1 MALDANE
8 PVIAEDEIIVLD
20 LDENDTPQEAVEMTM
35 DLPELTGDEERK
47 ARGDFLE
54 EPDPEPDRES
64 ETDPEPGK
72 QKDSGEDLSADG
84 EADPDPDLDKDEEPE
99 PDLDKK
105 EESDPQPEP
114 EPKKSDN
121 DEFVPYGRL
130 AKKHSQLQEAKAR
143 IAELEAD
150 AAKEGQKPPSDEQP
164 EPSEEKEVFDF
175 DKVNGQWNDAV
186 IEGDT
191 ELATSL
197 YKKIHDHQQSV
208 ARAAAVDVVRNE
220 QAQSEIKKVADDIYE
235 NSDGYFDD
243 PVNINIF
250 NAAREGL
257 MESQGLSY
265 QDAMKAAAKRLF
277 PKISEPEEKDT
288 GSDGPDLREKG
299 LSEQK
304 KKAVQKN
311 AKAARQQPPRTD
323 TGQGLRRERPVKSKD
338 AFSMPDSTYND
349 MSATEKEKLN
359 GSILDNQ

>member
-8 PVIAEDEIIVLD
+8 PIIAEDEIIVLD
-20 LDENDTPQEAVEMTM
+20 LDKNDTPQEAVEMTM
-35 DLPELTGDEERK
+35 DLPDLTGDEERK

-54 EPDPEPDRES
+54 EPDPEPDLDKKE
-64 ETDPEPGK
+64 EPG
-72 QKDSGEDLSADG
+72 EELSADG
-84 EADPDPDLDKDEEPE
+84 DAEPDAESE

-105 EESDPQPEP
+105 EEPEP
-114 EPKKSDN
+114 ETEPEIKKSDN

-143 IAELEAD
+143 IVELEAD
-150 AAKEGQKPPSDEQP
+150 AAKEGQQPPSDEQP
-164 EPSEEKEVFDF
+164 KPSEEKEVFDF

-197 YKKIHDHQQSV
+197 YKKIHDHQQSA

-220 QAQSEIKKVADDIYE
+220 QAQSEIKKVADEIFE

-243 PVNINIF
+243 PVNVNIF
-250 NAAREGL
+250 NAARQGL

-277 PKISEPEEKDT
+277 PKISEPEVEDPAPDPEK
-288 GSDGPDLREKG
+288 PDLREKG

-311 AKAARQQPPRTD
+311 AKAAQQQPPRTD

-338 AFSMPDSTYND
+338 AFSLPDSTYND

>member
-20 LDENDTPQEAVEMTM
+20 LDGNDTPQETVEMTM
-35 DLPELTGDEERK
+35 DLPDLTGDEERK

-54 EPDPEPDRES
+54 EPDPEPEPDKKE
-64 ETDPEPGK
+64 EPG
-72 QKDSGEDLSADG
+72 EELSADG
-84 EADPDPDLDKDEEPE
+84 DAEPDAESE

-105 EESDPQPEP
+105 EEPEPETEP

-143 IAELEAD
+143 IVELEAD
-150 AAKEGQKPPSDEQP
+150 AAKEGQQPPSPEQP
-164 EPSEEKEVFDF
+164 KPSEEKEVFDF

-220 QAQSEIKKVADDIYE
+220 QVQSEIQKVADDIFE

-250 NAAREGL
+250 NAARQGL

-265 QDAMKAAAKRLF
+265 KDAMKAAAKRLF
-277 PKISEPEEKDT
+277 PKISEPKVEDPAPDPEK
-288 GSDGPDLREKG
+288 PDLREKG

-311 AKAARQQPPRTD
+311 AKAAQQQPPRTD

-338 AFSMPDSTYND
+338 AFAMPDSTYND

>member
-8 PVIAEDEIIVLD
+8 PIIAEDEIIVLD
-20 LDENDTPQEAVEMTM
+20 LDGNDTPQEAVEMTM
-35 DLPELTGDEERK
+35 DLPDLTGDEERK

-54 EPDPEPDRES
+54 EP
-64 ETDPEPGK
+64 
-72 QKDSGEDLSADG
+72 A
-84 EADPDPDLDKDEEPE
+84 PE

-105 EESDPQPEP
+105 EEPGEELSADGDAEPDAESEPDLDKKEEPEPETEP

-143 IAELEAD
+143 IVELEAD
-150 AAKEGQKPPSDEQP
+150 AAKTGEQLPSDEQP

-175 DKVNGQWNDAV
+175 DKVNEQWNDAV

-197 YKKIHDHQQSV
+197 SKRIHNHQQSA

-250 NAAREGL
+250 NAARQGL

-277 PKISEPEEKDT
+277 PKISEPEVEDPAPDPEK
-288 GSDGPDLREKG
+288 PDLREKG

-311 AKAARQQPPRTD
+311 AKAAQQQPPRTD

-338 AFSMPDSTYND
+338 AFSLPDSTYND

>member
-20 LDENDTPQEAVEMTM
+20 LDGNDTPQEAVEMTM
-35 DLPELTGDEERK
+35 DLPDLTGDEERK

-54 EPDPEPDRES
+54 EPAPELDLDKKE
-64 ETDPEPGK
+64 EPG
-72 QKDSGEDLSADG
+72 EELSADG
-84 EADPDPDLDKDEEPE
+84 DAEPDAESE

-105 EESDPQPEP
+105 EEPEPETEP

-143 IAELEAD
+143 IVELEED
-150 AAKEGQKPPSDEQP
+150 AAKEGQQPPSDEQP

-220 QAQSEIKKVADDIYE
+220 QVQSEIQKVADDIFE

-250 NAAREGL
+250 NAARQGL

-277 PKISEPEEKDT
+277 PKISEPKVEDPAPDPEK
-288 GSDGPDLREKG
+288 PDLREKG

-304 KKAVQKN
+304 RKAVQKN
-311 AKAARQQPPRTD
+311 AKAAQQQPPRTD

>member
-20 LDENDTPQEAVEMTM
+20 LDGNDTPQEAVEMTM

-54 EPDPEPDRES
+54 EPAPDPDRES
-64 ETDPEPGK
+64 ETDSDPDK
-72 QKDSGEDLSADG
+72 QKEPGEDLSADY
-84 EADPDPDLDKDEEPE
+84 DPEELDPELKPEPE
-99 PDLDKK
+99 P
-105 EESDPQPEP
+105 ETVP

-150 AAKEGQKPPSDEQP
+150 AAKEGQQPPSPEQP

-220 QAQSEIKKVADDIYE
+220 QVQSEIQKVADDIFE

-243 PVNINIF
+243 PVNIDIF

-257 MESQGLSY
+257 MKSQSLSY

-277 PKISEPEEKDT
+277 PKISEPEVEDPAPDPEK
-288 GSDGPDLREKG
+288 PDLREKG

-304 KKAVQKN
+304 RKAVQKN
-311 AKAARQQPPRTD
+311 AKAAQQQPPRTD

-338 AFSMPDSTYND
+338 AFNMPDSTYND